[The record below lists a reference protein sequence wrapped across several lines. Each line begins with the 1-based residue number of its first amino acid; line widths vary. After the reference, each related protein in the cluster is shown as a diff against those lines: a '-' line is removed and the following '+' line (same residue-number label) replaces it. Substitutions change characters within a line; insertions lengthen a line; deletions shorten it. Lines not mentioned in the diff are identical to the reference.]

1 MRGAVVFALALA
13 TAPAAAL
20 RLVAPAGLAASSSAA
35 ATRAACGPS
44 LCAESDRTPTLAER
58 DAALQEAID
67 KKAAQ
72 REVTKARVA
81 EKYDDAGAALVTAA
95 QSARFNRRMR
105 GAAQVRLGLG
115 LGPGLG
121 VRISRMRSA
130 AQACPKRPHA

>member
-1 MRGAVVFALALA
+1 MFALRMRSAAVLALALA

-20 RLVAPAGLAASSSAA
+20 RLVAPAGLTASSCAA

-58 DAALQEAID
+58 DAALQEAVD
-67 KKAAQ
+67 RKAAQ
-72 REVTKARVA
+72 REVTKARAA

-105 GAAQVRLGLG
+105 GAAQ
-115 LGPGLG
+115 
-121 VRISRMRSA
+121 
-130 AQACPKRPHA
+130 ACPERPHA

>member
-1 MRGAVVFALALA
+1 MRGAAVLALVLA

-20 RLVAPAGLAASSSAA
+20 RLVAPAGLTASSSAA

-58 DAALQEAID
+58 DAALQEAVD
-67 KKAAQ
+67 RKAAQ

-105 GAAQVRLGLG
+105 GAAQ
-115 LGPGLG
+115 
-121 VRISRMRSA
+121 
-130 AQACPKRPHA
+130 ACPERPHA